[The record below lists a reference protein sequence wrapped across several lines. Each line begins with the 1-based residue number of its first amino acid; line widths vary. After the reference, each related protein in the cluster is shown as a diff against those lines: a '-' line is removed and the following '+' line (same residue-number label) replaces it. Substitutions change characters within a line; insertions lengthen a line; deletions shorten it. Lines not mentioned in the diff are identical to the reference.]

1 VQRGGTGNTLLAAV
15 AANLLRRARMARG
28 GRADRPIRVL
38 LPIDL
43 SAHDLGDA
51 APLTSG
57 PAAQMT
63 TAAVLTTGGPPEHGD
78 LRELRER
85 MKAAFVADTG
95 TAPVVRG
102 AGDAMRLLPEAVT
115 LRFARRAAEQFDG
128 VASNVGAV
136 PERMVRLGAHR
147 ASDMAML
154 GFPIGNELLL
164 GLSRY
169 DGRLSI
175 SAITDP
181 VRLGPAADLRDWLAT
196 ELEAWGIT
204 DVVW

>member
-1 VQRGGTGNTLLAAV
+1 
-15 AANLLRRARMARG
+15 
-28 GRADRPIRVL
+28 
-38 LPIDL
+38 
-43 SAHDLGDA
+43 
-51 APLTSG
+51 
-57 PAAQMT
+57 
-63 TAAVLTTGGPPEHGD
+63 
-78 LRELRER
+78 
-85 MKAAFVADTG
+85 
-95 TAPVVRG
+95 
-102 AGDAMRLLPEAVT
+102 MRLLPEAVT

-136 PERMVRLGAHR
+136 PERMLRLGPHR
-147 ASDMAML
+147 ASDLAML

-181 VRLGPAADLRDWLAT
+181 VRLGPAADLREWLAT